1 MYLCFSGTVFA
12 IRLFLQLI
20 WNTFRSWRSLTSGAG
35 GAVVHNVQ
43 SPNRRLNH
51 LRGMHSRIT
60 GGKNSKSYTSI
71 QLWCTK
77 GMLTRF
83 YGAQKSLPSATWRD
97 DCHGTCETLRSAER
111 QGPTDSEPVELANST
126 TPLILYRLQ
135 KESNGVKYCVSN
147 NSNSRLDK
155 CGASS
160 S

>member
-1 MYLCFSGTVFA
+1 M
-12 IRLFLQLI
+12 
-20 WNTFRSWRSLTSGAG
+20 
-35 GAVVHNVQ
+35 VHNVQ

-60 GGKNSKSYTSI
+60 GGKNSKSYASI
-71 QLWCTK
+71 PLWCTK

-83 YGAQKSLPSATWRD
+83 DGAQKSLPSATWRD

-135 KESNGVKYCVSN
+135 KESIRAVLNAIFLGIGS
-147 NSNSRLDK
+147 D
-155 CGASS
+155 
-160 S
+160 

>member
-1 MYLCFSGTVFA
+1 M
-12 IRLFLQLI
+12 
-20 WNTFRSWRSLTSGAG
+20 
-35 GAVVHNVQ
+35 VHNVQ

-60 GGKNSKSYTSI
+60 VGKNSKSYTSI
-71 QLWCTK
+71 SLWCTK

-83 YGAQKSLPSATWRD
+83 DGAQKSLPSATWRD

-135 KESNGVKYCVSN
+135 KESIRVFSLAIQNRWCSSICQHSQFKVGPSAP
-147 NSNSRLDK
+147 RLQ
-155 CGASS
+155 GQWSLAEQRA
-160 S
+160 